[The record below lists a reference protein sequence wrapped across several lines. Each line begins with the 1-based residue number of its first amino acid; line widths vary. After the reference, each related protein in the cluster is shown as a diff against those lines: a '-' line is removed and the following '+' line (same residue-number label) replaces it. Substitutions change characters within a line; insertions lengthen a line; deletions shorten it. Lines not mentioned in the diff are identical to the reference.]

1 MGHDLR
7 AGLYCFTSEKEEAP
21 SLSETGRSMVGV
33 EPEKP
38 HLLRGKADGGMGKG
52 LWEMR
57 LGGKQ

>member
-1 MGHDLR
+1 
-7 AGLYCFTSEKEEAP
+7 
-21 SLSETGRSMVGV
+21 MVGV